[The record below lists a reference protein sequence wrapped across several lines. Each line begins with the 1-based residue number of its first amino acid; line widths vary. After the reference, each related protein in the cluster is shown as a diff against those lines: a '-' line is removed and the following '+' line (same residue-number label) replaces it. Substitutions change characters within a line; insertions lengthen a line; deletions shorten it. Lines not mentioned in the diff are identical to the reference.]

1 MDFSQFI
8 PHSSYEWV
16 LFVLVVVLLITLLL
30 YNKAILKCKDLISN
44 YSTENRAFKKLL
56 DDNCIDYYQLSQCFG
71 DADNE

>member
-44 YSTENRAFKKLL
+44 YSTENRTFKKLL
-56 DDNCIDYYQLSQCFG
+56 EDNGIDYQFTQCFG
-71 DADNE
+71 DVDNE